1 MAKFSAGKVNDV
13 AKRVADKLKRQKEEQ
28 TNEVDPFDIEFAD
41 EETSDLSQE
50 LKDRAFE
57 QALREEYPDWSE
69 EQIQEMLNIK
79 DEEEPL
85 DVPEIETKVENLP
98 EEDVNEKK
106 IDVEYQPEE
115 ESELPPDATVVGQ
128 YDNIEIPESK
138 PEDTFDESSVI
149 DPIEDGLEETSVSEE
164 EVMNAPDVPQ
174 PGEEKGADKE
184 PSKEK
189 PKTGEKPKAEEK
201 GDGSTYER
209 YPTEL
214 RVAEDVGQVLGKGV
228 DIANQ
233 AVNKPLSGVSA
244 SDIADRAKIP
254 HYDYTSLFGR
264 R

>member
-13 AKRVADKLKRQKEEQ
+13 AKRVADKLKGQKEEQ
-28 TNEVDPFDIEFAD
+28 TSEVDPFDIEFSD
-41 EETSDLSQE
+41 EQVSDLG
-50 LKDRAFE
+50 
-57 QALREEYPDWSE
+57 EENAPE
-69 EQIQEMLNIK
+69 V
-79 DEEEPL
+79 
-85 DVPEIETKVENLP
+85 DVPEIETEVENLP

-106 IDVEYQPEE
+106 IDVEYQPKE

-138 PEDTFDESSVI
+138 PEDTFDENAVI
-149 DPIEDGLEETSVSEE
+149 DPPEDDLEENKVSEE

-174 PGEEKGADKE
+174 PGEEEE
-184 PSKEK
+184 PAE
-189 PKTGEKPKAEEK
+189 EEPKAEGK
-201 GDGSTYER
+201 GDGSAYER

>member
-13 AKRVADKLKRQKEEQ
+13 AKRVADKLKGQKEEQ
-28 TNEVDPFDIEFAD
+28 TNEVDPFDVEFAD

-57 QALREEYPDWSE
+57 QALRKEHPDWTE

-79 DEEEPL
+79 DGEDKEI
-85 DVPEIETKVENLP
+85 DVPEIETEVENLP
-98 EEDVNEKK
+98 EEEVDEKK

-174 PGEEKGADKE
+174 PKAEEKGAEKE
-184 PSKEK
+184 PAE
-189 PKTGEKPKAEEK
+189 EEPKAEEK